1 MPPALSS
8 RRASCGC
15 VCRAALVRWA
25 LSARGVSAGGT
36 GRLMVTSHSGCR
48 ELLRVTRAL
57 WAQSYKSVGT
67 ESFPRMRNCADAH
80 RQALGISN
88 TERVKCA
95 RAHNNPSAKP
105 YIIIPDIFAKGIIKI
120 KTSKSLIG
128 VIVSIQLHL
137 NKFEC
142 CGKVHLFQ

>member
-1 MPPALSS
+1 MRSNMVTVMSRDLTHFRKLKRAPHHSSAWRYSPGKCFAVPPALSS

-67 ESFPRMRNCADAH
+67 GSFPRMRNCADAH

-88 TERVKCA
+88 TERIKCA
-95 RAHNNPSAKP
+95 RAHNNLSAQK
-105 YIIIPDIFAKGIIKI
+105 
-120 KTSKSLIG
+120 
-128 VIVSIQLHL
+128 
-137 NKFEC
+137 NKD
-142 CGKVHLFQ
+142 